1 MTVFLTILLEIV
13 PVTRANGT
21 INNVTVKY
29 MSGCFSWN
37 VKIICNSVIC
47 NYVFIRY
54 TEIIYQ
60 CYNFHKNILV
70 YENMTAAN
78 SNYISVILSLI

>member
-47 NYVFIRY
+47 NYVFIIY
-54 TEIIYQ
+54 TEIM
-60 CYNFHKNILV
+60 F
-70 YENMTAAN
+70 
-78 SNYISVILSLI
+78 SVIIFIKTWCMRI